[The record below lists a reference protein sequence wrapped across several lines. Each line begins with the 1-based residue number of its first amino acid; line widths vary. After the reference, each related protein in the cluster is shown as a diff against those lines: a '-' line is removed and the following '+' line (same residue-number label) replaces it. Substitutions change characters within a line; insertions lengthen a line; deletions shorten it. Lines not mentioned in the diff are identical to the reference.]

1 MHVREVN
8 PVENSTSLHYLE
20 PKSPHEQI
28 PKLDPNRLKFLASI
42 ENRTQALRERL
53 YPTRI
58 KHHALPILKLNSW
71 KYSST
76 EAL

>member
-8 PVENSTSLHYLE
+8 PVVNSTSLHHLE

-28 PKLDPNRLKFLASI
+28 PKLAPNRLKFLASMG
-42 ENRTQALRERL
+42 NKTQALRERF

-58 KHHALPILKLNSW
+58 KHHTQPILG
-71 KYSST
+71 
-76 EAL
+76 